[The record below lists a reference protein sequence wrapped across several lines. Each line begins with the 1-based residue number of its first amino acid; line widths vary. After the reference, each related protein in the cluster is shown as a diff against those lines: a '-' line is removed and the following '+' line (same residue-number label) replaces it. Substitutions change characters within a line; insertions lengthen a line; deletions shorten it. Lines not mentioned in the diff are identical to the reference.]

1 MDKNIHLFSIY
12 IERLI
17 MRKIIF
23 ITFILCLFACGSVQ
37 RSVDNNTYGEAMK
50 NSFERLFTK
59 PQFDSICAADSLPK
73 DLKKW
78 HKMQIRDFETK
89 DGKEMYLFIK
99 RLGKSEEIYRLETIG
114 DSLKI
119 TKRET
124 K

>member
-1 MDKNIHLFSIY
+1 
-12 IERLI
+12 
-17 MRKIIF
+17 MRKVIF
-23 ITFILCLFACGSVQ
+23 IAFILFLFACSSLQKSVE
-37 RSVDNNTYGEAMK
+37 NNIYGEAMK

-59 PQFDSICAADSLPK
+59 PQFDSICVADSLPK

-78 HKMQIRDFETK
+78 HRMQIRDFETK

-99 RLGKSEEIYRLETIG
+99 RLGKNEQIFRLETIR